1 MSGADHS
8 AQAHH
13 PILSWLGKRGLSLRA
28 PLPWGSRIGLLVA
41 AALVFLV
48 ACGDPPPPL
57 EPVAAEGAPRVAR
70 MDPGSVRPAGA
81 LEVTLT
87 GEGFEPGMVVWV
99 GERLVSEVEVA
110 DDGKSLRFQAPAA
123 PAGSALDLG
132 VGRVDARERVLSRGV
147 LREGYRTGGLG
158 SGSVAFIAVLLAALA
173 LLGTP
178 LYVVI
183 AAVACLG
190 LYLEVQTKADLGFFL
205 SGEDPG
211 AGTNL
216 FTSWLVPM
224 GESPLFIAI
233 PLFTF
238 AGTLMSES
246 NAPTRLINLCRAVLG
261 WLPGGLAL
269 VTLVACCF
277 FTAFTGASG
286 VTIVALGGLLF
297 PILLREKYPERFS
310 LGLLTT
316 GGSLGLL
323 FPPSLPVI
331 VYGLVARVDVGRLFQ
346 AALVPGI
353 LLVLFLAVTS
363 FAVAI
368 TSKVPRHPF
377 TWGELKTSLRAGLWE
392 LPLPFLVV
400 GGIYSGIITAA
411 EASAVTAAYVLLTT
425 VVIYRD
431 VGPKDLPEVVRKTAV
446 LVGAILLIMGAALG
460 FTDWLTLER
469 IPQKILAAMQRHISG
484 QLTFLITLNIF
495 LLIVGCLM
503 DIFSATL
510 VVVPL
515 IGPVAQ
521 EFGVDPYHL
530 AVIFLVNLEIGYS
543 TPPVGINLFIASLRF
558 RRPVFALY
566 RASVLFIM
574 VLLVALMLITYVP
587 ALSLGFFDGLPSV
600 QLRAPLGV
608 ELRSDGVT
616 LKRVHEGSWAAG
628 AGLKRGDKL
637 LSLGGAELRKRDLYE
652 SFDGAAGKQALVIER
667 GGAAQTL
674 EVDLDA
680 RAPGESLTLPQGQ
693 ASRLAAHLRLG
704 DSTLAAAT
712 AERGA
717 ALAALR
723 ALEEEREVYYDEL
736 DAAVKR
742 AEDALNTAKDAAAR
756 EQARAELKEARA
768 AREPLRPAAERFE
781 RARRAVDDLATLG
794 RTLRWRLRGEE
805 SESIG
810 PALDLSALPPGTHR
824 ISATAIDKRRH
835 VAQAVVTLTIT
846 AQGEAPTP
854 SEDPQ
859 PTPSAGD
866 DDDDDGAW
874 GDDDDDDDDGAW
886 GDDDD
891 DDGSWGDD
899 DDDDTPEQKSS
910 DDDGSWGDDDDDGSW
925 GDDDDAPE
933 QKNSD

>member
-1 MSGADHS
+1 MSGE
-8 AQAHH
+8 QH
-13 PILSWLGKRGLSLRA
+13 PILSWLGNRGLSLRR
-28 PLPWGSRIGLLVA
+28 PLPWGSRIGLLLASVV
-41 AALVFLV
+41 VFLV

-57 EPVAAEGAPRVAR
+57 EPVAAEGAPRVQR
-70 MDPGSVRPAGA
+70 MEPGSVRPAGA
-81 LEVTLT
+81 VEVTVH
-87 GEGFEPGMVVWV
+87 GEGFQPGMVVWV
-99 GERLVSEVEVA
+99 GDRLVSEVEVA
-110 DDGKSLRFQAPAA
+110 GDGKSLRFQAPSA

-132 VGRVDARERVLSRGV
+132 VGRVDENERVVARGV
-147 LREGYRTGGLG
+147 LREGYSTGGLG
-158 SGSVAFIAVLLAALA
+158 SSSVAFIAVLLGVLA

-377 TWGELKTSLRAGLWE
+377 TFGELKSSLRAGLWE

-574 VLLVALMLITYVP
+574 VLLVALLLITYVP

-600 QLRAPLGV
+600 ELRAPLGV

-616 LKRVHEGSWAAG
+616 LKRVREGSWAAE
-628 AGLKRGDKL
+628 AGLKGGDKL
-637 LSLGGAELRKRDLYE
+637 LSLGGAKLRKRDLFE
-652 SFDGAAGKQALVIER
+652 SFDGAAGKQSLVIER
-667 GGAAQTL
+667 GGAELTL

-680 RAPGESLTLPQGQ
+680 RGPGEALTVVQGE
-693 ASRLAAHLRLG
+693 AGRLAAHLRLG
-704 DSTLAAAT
+704 ETTLAAAT
-712 AERGA
+712 AERTA

-723 ALEEEREVYYDEL
+723 ELEEERKVYYDEL

-756 EQARAELKEARA
+756 KQARAELEEARV

-781 RARRAVDDLATLG
+781 HARRAVDDLATLG

-805 SESIG
+805 NETIG
-810 PALDLSALPPGTHR
+810 PDIDLSELPPGTHR

-846 AQGEAPTP
+846 ARADAPTP
-854 SEDPQ
+854 TKDPQ
-859 PTPSAGD
+859 PTETPAAGD
-866 DDDDDGAW
+866 DDGGW
-874 GDDDDDDDDGAW
+874 GDDDDDDDGGSW

-891 DDGSWGDD
+891 DGGSWGDD
-899 DDDDTPEQKSS
+899 DDDDQKKKKKKD

-925 GDDDDAPE
+925 GDDDDD
-933 QKNSD
+933 QKKTSGD

>member
-1 MSGADHS
+1 MD
-8 AQAHH
+8 
-13 PILSWLGKRGLSLRA
+13 
-28 PLPWGSRIGLLVA
+28 LLIIVV
-41 AALVFLV
+41 LVV
-48 ACGDPPPPL
+48 
-57 EPVAAEGAPRVAR
+57 
-70 MDPGSVRPAGA
+70 
-81 LEVTLT
+81 
-87 GEGFEPGMVVWV
+87 
-99 GERLVSEVEVA
+99 
-110 DDGKSLRFQAPAA
+110 
-123 PAGSALDLG
+123 
-132 VGRVDARERVLSRGV
+132 
-147 LREGYRTGGLG
+147 
-158 SGSVAFIAVLLAALA
+158 LA
-173 LLGTP
+173 LLGAP
-178 LYVVI
+178 LFAI
-183 AAVACLG
+183 FAAAAML
-190 LYLEVQTKADLGFFL
+190 LFFNLEDTSITGAAADIFSEKF
-205 SGEDPG
+205 
-211 AGTNL
+211 A
-216 FTSWLVPM
+216 
-224 GESPLFIAI
+224 ESPLLVTI

-377 TWGELKTSLRAGLWE
+377 TFGELKSSLRAGLWE

-521 EFGVDPYHL
+521 EFGVDPKVVETMDTTYAL
-530 AVIFLVNLEIGYS
+530 AVAAGLQALENAGLIPAQSVGANGVAASRKLRHEHRDSTGVIFA
-543 TPPVGINLFIASLRF
+543 ASF
-558 RRPVFALY
+558 
-566 RASVLFIM
+566 
-574 VLLVALMLITYVP
+574 P
-587 ALSLGFFDGLPSV
+587 ALDSMVDETARFMATRLEHEKSQVRPPPPPLP
-600 QLRAPLGV
+600 
-608 ELRSDGVT
+608 
-616 LKRVHEGSWAAG
+616 
-628 AGLKRGDKL
+628 RGYL
-637 LSLGGAELRKRDLYE
+637 
-652 SFDGAAGKQALVIER
+652 ALP
-667 GGAAQTL
+667 ATP
-674 EVDLDA
+674 A
-680 RAPGESLTLPQGQ
+680 RAGCPAP
-693 ASRLAAHLRLG
+693 RAACNPCPR
-704 DSTLAAAT
+704 
-712 AERGA
+712 RR
-717 ALAALR
+717 LR
-723 ALEEEREVYYDEL
+723 AL
-736 DAAVKR
+736 
-742 AEDALNTAKDAAAR
+742 
-756 EQARAELKEARA
+756 
-768 AREPLRPAAERFE
+768 
-781 RARRAVDDLATLG
+781 
-794 RTLRWRLRGEE
+794 
-805 SESIG
+805 
-810 PALDLSALPPGTHR
+810 PP
-824 ISATAIDKRRH
+824 
-835 VAQAVVTLTIT
+835 
-846 AQGEAPTP
+846 
-854 SEDPQ
+854 
-859 PTPSAGD
+859 
-866 DDDDDGAW
+866 
-874 GDDDDDDDDGAW
+874 
-886 GDDDD
+886 
-891 DDGSWGDD
+891 
-899 DDDDTPEQKSS
+899 
-910 DDDGSWGDDDDDGSW
+910 
-925 GDDDDAPE
+925 
-933 QKNSD
+933 